1 MRVPNYHEKDVIAIA
16 LMKSAD
22 MYKVE
27 SVNKDFLHII
37 NTKNGRRLIVNKR
50 DKKIEY

>member
-22 MYKVE
+22 LYKVE

-37 NTKNGRRLIVNKR
+37 NTKNGRRLIVNRK
-50 DKKIEY
+50 DKQIEY